1 MPGFTIHIAV
11 AKAYAKK
18 HQKEIKN
25 MDEFIKGTID
35 PDYISIENKEI
46 HKSVTHYGIWG
57 DWTKDDQKIY
67 LDQFL
72 QDKKVDLSKDY
83 WKGYFIHLLADD
95 YFDRIYFRE
104 EAKQAKKNKDTFH
117 YDYDCLNAK
126 IIKKY
131 NVEVMEKI
139 KKYMNETKEEPKYLK
154 IEKIIQFIEEM
165 SDIDLEQQV
174 KLIEKKNGKDNRH
187 S

>member
-1 MPGFTIHIAV
+1 M
-11 AKAYAKK
+11 
-18 HQKEIKN
+18 
-25 MDEFIKGTID
+25 
-35 PDYISIENKEI
+35 
-46 HKSVTHYGIWG
+46 
-57 DWTKDDQKIY
+57 
-67 LDQFL
+67 